1 MAAMTTAPGIVD
13 RDEIHVLS
21 PVPRIYASS
30 MSSDPIADLGRTL
43 EQFAGDLAA
52 LFVANDQPRPGT
64 PAGREAAGE
73 PFGGDW
79 GAQPARELIATI
91 ALASASCADYLTV
104 IAKTLQARSG
114 MYSLY
119 TLARSAL
126 EAAAQGCYLSQPD
139 IKPLERIRRH
149 MNLDLRALH
158 EDGRMLRRIA
168 DRPSVA
174 KANKHADR
182 ELVIGRAGEQFGL
195 SFTKATDRRQAYL
208 GDEPVSAMK
217 MIEECAPNE
226 PALKSAYQLLSG
238 VAHGLWH
245 GHARLL
251 QRSQNDIPGTVG
263 LGLAV
268 SAQALARDLAAAP
281 LCACALVGR
290 LGWYTGWDLD
300 AVMTSMNYLSAN
312 WERVARMG

>member
-1 MAAMTTAPGIVD
+1 
-13 RDEIHVLS
+13 
-21 PVPRIYASS
+21 

-43 EQFAGDLAA
+43 EQFASNLAA
-52 LFVANDQPRPGT
+52 LFLANDQPRPGT
-64 PAGREAAGE
+64 PAGREAYGE
-73 PFGGDW
+73 PFAGDW
-79 GAQPARELIATI
+79 GAQPARELMATI

-104 IAKTLQARSG
+104 TAKTLQARSG

-119 TLARSAL
+119 ALARSAL
-126 EAAAQGCYLSQPD
+126 EAAAQGCYLSEPG
-139 IKPLERIRRH
+139 IEPLERVRRH

-158 EDGRMLRRIA
+158 EDGRMLRKIA
-168 DRPSVA
+168 DPASVT
-174 KANKHADR
+174 KASKHAGR
-182 ELVIGRAGEQFGL
+182 ELIIGRAGEHFGL

-208 GDEPVSAMK
+208 GDEPLSAMK

-251 QRSQNDIPGTVG
+251 QRSESEIPGTVG

-268 SAQALARDLAAAP
+268 GAQTLARDLAAAP

-290 LGWYTGWDLD
+290 LGWYTGWNLD
-300 AVMTSMNYLSAN
+300 ALMASKNYLSAN
-312 WERVARMG
+312 WERVAGMG